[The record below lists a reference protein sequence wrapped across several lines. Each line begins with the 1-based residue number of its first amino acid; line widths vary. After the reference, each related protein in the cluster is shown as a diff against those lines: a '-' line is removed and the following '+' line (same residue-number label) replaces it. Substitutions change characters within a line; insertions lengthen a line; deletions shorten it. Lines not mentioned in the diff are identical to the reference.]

1 MNQDGASTRILEVA
15 PGEAGLRLDRW
26 FRRRFPEVPHGR
38 LQKLLRTGQVRLD
51 GKRIKA
57 GARLIAGQSVRVPPL
72 GEAPPPRAVAK
83 KKPPPPSPAEAE
95 ALREMVIHMDR
106 HVIVLDKPPGL
117 AVQGGSKVA
126 RHLDAMLDALRFD
139 SNERPRLA
147 HRLDKDTSG
156 VLVLGRDAAAAARLT
171 AAFRAKTA
179 RKLYWA
185 VVVGVPRP
193 SAGRVD
199 LSLAKAAAPGGERMT
214 PSAGGGKKALTL
226 YRVVERAGNRAAWLA
241 LEPRTGR
248 THQLRAHCAA
258 LGTPI
263 LGDGKFGAAA
273 AFIDGLESGRMLHLH
288 ARAIRIPHPGGGVL
302 EAAAP
307 LPGHMTATWRF
318 FEFDENAAE
327 GGFSGDGM
335 A

>member
-1 MNQDGASTRILEVA
+1 MSPKTREVA
-15 PGEAGLRLDRW
+15 PGEDGLRLDRW
-26 FRRRFPEVPHGR
+26 FRRHFPEVPQSR

-51 GKRIKA
+51 GKRVKA
-57 GARLIAGQSVRVPPL
+57 GVRLAAGQSVRVPPL
-72 GEAPPPRAVAK
+72 GEAPPRRSAGK
-83 KKPPPPSPAEAE
+83 TRPPPASPAEAE
-95 ALREMVIHMDR
+95 ALRGRIIHMDR
-106 HVIVLDKPPGL
+106 QVIVLDKPPGL
-117 AVQGGSKVA
+117 AVQGGSKVV
-126 RHLDAMLDALRFD
+126 RHLDAMLDALRFEA
-139 SNERPRLA
+139 SERPRLA

-156 VLVLGRDAAAAARLT
+156 VLVLGRDAAATAKLT

-185 VVVGVPRP
+185 VVAGVPRP
-193 SAGRVD
+193 SIGRIK

-214 PSAGGGKKALTL
+214 PSGGGGKKALTL

-273 AFIDGLESGRMLHLH
+273 AFIDGLESARMLHLH
-288 ARAIRIPHPGGGVL
+288 ARAIRLPHPGGGVL

-307 LPGHMTATWRF
+307 LPGHMMATWRF
-318 FEFDENAAE
+318 FEFDQKAAE
-327 GGFSGDGM
+327 GGFSRDDM